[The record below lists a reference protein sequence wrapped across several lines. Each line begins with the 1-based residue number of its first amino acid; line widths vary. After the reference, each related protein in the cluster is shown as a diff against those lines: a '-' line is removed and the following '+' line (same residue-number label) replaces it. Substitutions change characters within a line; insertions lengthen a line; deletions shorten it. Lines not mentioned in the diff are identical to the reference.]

1 MEIRSFLAFELPLD
15 IKRTVRDVSGALRKT
30 PLNVRWVNVYN
41 IHLTVV
47 FMGNIPEAD
56 VAPMGNSVKKVCR
69 DYGPFEIYLNG
80 IGFFPGSRN
89 ARVLWIGL
97 DGDMERMAQ
106 FRDALQACL
115 VPFGIRKEKRPF
127 KPHLTLGRFRKPGKN
142 SRQLEAVATQY
153 HDLKSPVQRLDELIM
168 FKSELK
174 PSGAEYS
181 RLAAWPLV
189 GKTEVGGRMT
199 DDGRTNDQ

>member
-15 IKRTVRDVSGALRKT
+15 IKRIVQDVSDTLRKT
-30 PLNVRWVNVYN
+30 PLNVRWVNVHN

-47 FMGNIPEAD
+47 FMGSIPEAD
-56 VAPMGNSVKKVCR
+56 VAPMGDSVKTVCR
-69 DYGPFEIYLNG
+69 EHGPFEISLNG

-89 ARVLWIGL
+89 ARILWIGL
-97 DGDMERMAQ
+97 EGDIERMAQ
-106 FRDALQACL
+106 FRDTLQACL

-142 SRQLEAVATQY
+142 SRQIEAVVAKYQ
-153 HDLKSPVQRLDELIM
+153 DVKSPVQRLDELIM
-168 FKSELK
+168 FKSDLR

-181 RLAAWPLV
+181 RLAAWPMV
-189 GKTEVGGRMT
+189 GKK
-199 DDGRTNDQ
+199 